1 MRVSAL
7 IPKYPEPETYL
18 GRTHYCPGCGHST
31 LHKILG
37 EVIDELQIRKKTI
50 FIEPVGCSVLALNYL
65 KLDGIQ
71 GPHGRAPAIATA
83 VKRLRPESMVIT
95 YQGDGDLAAIGTNEI
110 LHAANRGEIF
120 TVIFIN
126 NAVYG
131 MTGGQ
136 MAPTTLLGQKS
147 TTTPTG
153 RMAEYSGYP
162 LRICELLNTLD
173 APVYLERVSLFDLEH
188 IFQARTAIKKALANQ
203 IEKRGFSLVE
213 VLSNCPTNW
222 KMTPEKSW
230 EFVKKEMTKVFPLGV
245 FRDK

>member
-7 IPKYPEPETYL
+7 IPKYPEPETYV
-18 GRTHYCPGCGHST
+18 GRTHYCPGCGHAT

-37 EVIDELQIRKKTI
+37 EVIDELGIRKKVI
-50 FIEPVGCSVLALNYL
+50 LVEPVGCSVLALRYL
-65 KLDGIQ
+65 KVDGIQ

-83 VKRLRPESMVIT
+83 VKRLKPEKIVLT

-110 LHAANRGEIF
+110 LHAANRGELF
-120 TVIFIN
+120 SVIFVN

-136 MAPTTLLGQKS
+136 MAPTTLIGQKS

-153 RMAEYSGYP
+153 RMIEYAGYP

-173 APVYLERVSLFDLEH
+173 APVYLERVSLYDVEQ
-188 IFQARTAIKKALANQ
+188 IARARAALKKAITNQ
-203 IEKRGFSLVE
+203 IEKKGFSLVE

-222 KMTPEKSW
+222 KMTPEESW
-230 EFVKKEMTKVFPLGV
+230 RFVKEEMTKIFPLGI
-245 FRDK
+245 FRDR

>member
-7 IPKYPEPETYL
+7 IPKYPEPQAYL

-37 EVIDELQIRKKTI
+37 EIIDKLGIRKKVI
-50 FIEPVGCSVLALNYL
+50 LIEPIGCSVIALNYL
-65 KLDGIQ
+65 KVDGIQ

-83 VKRLRPESMVIT
+83 VKRLRPQNIVIT

-110 LHAANRGEIF
+110 IHAANRGEMFTTIF
-120 TVIFIN
+120 VN

-147 TTTPTG
+147 TTTPGG
-153 RMAEYSGYP
+153 RVAEYCGYP
-162 LRICELLNTLD
+162 LRVCELLNTLD

-188 IFQARTAIKKALANQ
+188 ISRTKAAIRKALINQ

-222 KMTPEKSW
+222 KMSPQQSW
-230 EFVKKEMTKVFPLGV
+230 NFVKQEMTKAFPLGV

>member
-7 IPKYPEPETYL
+7 IPKYPEPETYM
-18 GRTHYCPGCGHST
+18 GHTHYCPGCGHAT
-31 LHKILG
+31 LHKLLG
-37 EVIDELQIRKKTI
+37 EVVDELGIRKRVI
-50 FIEPVGCSVLALNYL
+50 MIEPVGCSVLALKYL
-65 KLDGIQ
+65 KFDGIQ

-83 VKRLRPESMVIT
+83 VKRLRPESIVIT

-110 LHAANRGEIF
+110 IHAANRGELF
-120 TVIFIN
+120 TVVFVN

-153 RMAEYSGYP
+153 RFAEFCGYP
-162 LRICELLNTLD
+162 LRVCELLNTLD
-173 APVYLERVSLFDLEH
+173 SPVYLERVSLFDVEH
-188 IFQARTAIKKALANQ
+188 ILKTRAALKKALLNQ
-203 IEKRGFSLVE
+203 IEGRGFSLVE

-222 KMTPEKSW
+222 KMTPEESW
-230 EFVKKEMTKVFPLGV
+230 EFVKNEMTKVFPLGV